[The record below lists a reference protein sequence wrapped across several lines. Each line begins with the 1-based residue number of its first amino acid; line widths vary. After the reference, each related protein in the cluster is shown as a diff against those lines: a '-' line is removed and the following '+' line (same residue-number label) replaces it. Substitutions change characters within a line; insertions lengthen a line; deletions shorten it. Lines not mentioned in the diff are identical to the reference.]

1 MSRENFEQIGM
12 SSVTIDKLL
21 LHRSKSAVSKVKIS
35 GVIAKDVIGK
45 GAFGIVCN
53 KCMSCGKNGR
63 FIEEHGKATHL
74 LL

>member
-45 GAFGIVCN
+45 GAFGIVCIN
-53 KCMSCGKNGR
+53 V
-63 FIEEHGKATHL
+63 
-74 LL
+74 